1 MFWLH
6 TLLGMIGEQFDEGD
20 EICGAVV
27 SVQAKQDKISIWTK
41 TVSNEAAQV
50 GIGKPWKAILDCNE
64 KLVLPSAC
72 KQIFLLYKLP
82 SVWMNLQKFVE

>member
-1 MFWLH
+1 MKV
-6 TLLGMIGEQFDEGD
+6 MKSVEQWS
-20 EICGAVV
+20 V
-27 SVQAKQDKISIWTK
+27 SRQNKTK
-41 TVSNEAAQV
+41 FPSGQRLANEAAQV
-50 GIGKPWKAILDCNE
+50 SIGKPWKAILDCNE